1 MKHALDLISQYTEE
15 MRGLALKAE
24 DGTNIDDATRE
35 LMRHATE
42 QLRNARD
49 GSDPIESTRGLRARL
64 KTISETAADT
74 QIRFRVAIDHAVAL
88 LDQA

>member
-24 DGTNIDDATRE
+24 DGIPVGDATRE
-35 LMRHATE
+35 LIRHATE
-42 QLRNARD
+42 QFRSVRD
-49 GSDPIESTRGLRARL
+49 GSDAIESTRALRARL
-64 KTISETAADT
+64 MRISETAADT
-74 QIRFRVAIDHAVAL
+74 QIRFRVAIDVAVSL